1 MRFSI
6 GISVRITSGKTAAI
20 GSREPPSQCGRQLC
34 CDLEIFTADLPP
46 KTQKKAHS
54 LLEKRKI
61 IVFSL
66 LLHLIKEVS

>member
-54 LLEKRKI
+54 LLQSTSKKTL
-61 IVFSL
+61 FQNF
-66 LLHLIKEVS
+66 

>member
-6 GISVRITSGKTAAI
+6 PISIRITSGKTAAI

-54 LLEKRKI
+54 LLEREDTSVLFVI
-61 IVFSL
+61 AFD
-66 LLHLIKEVS
+66 